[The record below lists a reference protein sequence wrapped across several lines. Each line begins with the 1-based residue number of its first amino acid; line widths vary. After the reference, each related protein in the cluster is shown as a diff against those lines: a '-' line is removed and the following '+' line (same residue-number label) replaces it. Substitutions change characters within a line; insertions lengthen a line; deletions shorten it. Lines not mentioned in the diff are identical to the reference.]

1 MKHGKKSLPLKK
13 EKKKRSH
20 LLLFFLRDQLRKV
33 IIPNRSLSKQRKKVS
48 TF

>member
-13 EKKKRSH
+13 EKKRSH